1 MGLRIVLEVQGCLV
15 SNRGHAPLHLDGSWV
30 GLFSYRSLGVNRDS
44 EARNPKPYLGLK
56 ISQGAGPRTSHPAPL
71 RLRLLLLQLPDSATI
86 DAMLLLT
93 SGPQTCG
100 FAAKSKKEWRV
111 ELVLFLANIL
121 HVPAL
126 VLLEGGGRGGG
137 GGDDVH
143 EPDTSRHALVLVVRF
158 VTSIGVRLL

>member
-1 MGLRIVLEVQGCLV
+1 
-15 SNRGHAPLHLDGSWV
+15 
-30 GLFSYRSLGVNRDS
+30 
-44 EARNPKPYLGLK
+44 
-56 ISQGAGPRTSHPAPL
+56 
-71 RLRLLLLQLPDSATI
+71 
-86 DAMLLLT
+86 MLLLT

-111 ELVLFLANIL
+111 ELVLFLKHSTCACFGF
-121 HVPAL
+121 A
-126 VLLEGGGRGGG
+126 GGRGEGRGG

>member
-1 MGLRIVLEVQGCLV
+1 MQ
-15 SNRGHAPLHLDGSWV
+15 
-30 GLFSYRSLGVNRDS
+30 
-44 EARNPKPYLGLK
+44 EAKK
-56 ISQGAGPRTSHPAPL
+56 
-71 RLRLLLLQLPDSATI
+71 LLLLLRRRRRLLLPDSATI

-137 GGDDVH
+137 GGRVMTYMNQTH
-143 EPDTSRHALVLVVRF
+143 LGMHWY
-158 VTSIGVRLL
+158 

>member
-1 MGLRIVLEVQGCLV
+1 MVPCR
-15 SNRGHAPLHLDGSWV
+15 SSWD
-30 GLFSYRSLGVNRDS
+30 LL
-44 EARNPKPYLGLK
+44 LL
-56 ISQGAGPRTSHPAPL
+56 L
-71 RLRLLLLQLPDSATI
+71 LLLLQLLPDSATI

-100 FAAKSKKEWRV
+100 FAAKSKKEWRE

-126 VLLEGGGRGGG
+126 VLLEGGGGGG
-137 GGDDVH
+137 VMTYMNQ
-143 EPDTSRHALVLVVRF
+143 DTSRHALVLVVRF

>member
-1 MGLRIVLEVQGCLV
+1 M
-15 SNRGHAPLHLDGSWV
+15 S
-30 GLFSYRSLGVNRDS
+30 SL
-44 EARNPKPYLGLK
+44 LLK
-56 ISQGAGPRTSHPAPL
+56 L
-71 RLRLLLLQLPDSATI
+71 LLRLLLLLLLVLLLLLLLPDSATI

-100 FAAKSKKEWRV
+100 FAAKSIKEWRV

-137 GGDDVH
+137 GVMTYMNQTHLGMH
-143 EPDTSRHALVLVVRF
+143 WY
-158 VTSIGVRLL
+158 